1 MAAPCRFSEA
11 LPEAMMATAAFPRF
25 TDGILACAGL
35 RVACRSRASD
45 AVFYGLGG
53 ASMCQ
58 HCIIVLLVPMLQGI
72 VARSVAMLMLRVA
85 RCSLHPKCCMKVS
98 RVAVSTLHTQPVALQ
113 TLLPTRMRAS
123 SCKLAQHIQKDTDAR
138 TFRARACA
146 QAPQR

>member
-25 TDGILACAGL
+25 TDGILACAVL
-35 RVACRSRASD
+35 HVACRSRASN

-58 HCIIVLLVPMLQGI
+58 HCIVLLVSMLQGSF
-72 VARSVAMLMLRVA
+72 ARSVAMLMLRVA
-85 RCSLHPKCCMKVS
+85 CCSLYPKCCMKVS
-98 RVAVSTLHTQPVALQ
+98 RDAVSTLHTQPIAVQ

-123 SCKLAQHIQKDTDAR
+123 SCKLAQHLHKDTGAR
-138 TFRARACA
+138 TFRARVCA